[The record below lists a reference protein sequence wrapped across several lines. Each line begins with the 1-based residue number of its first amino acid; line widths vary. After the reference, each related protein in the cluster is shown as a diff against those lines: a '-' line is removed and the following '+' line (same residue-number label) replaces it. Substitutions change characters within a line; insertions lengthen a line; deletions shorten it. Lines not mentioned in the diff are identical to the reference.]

1 MLAAITII
9 NKLSYQSCDWKICSF
24 FILQFDNV
32 QIKDKFNKHKMEMDV
47 AARKLFPVLQ
57 FAVFSPFA
65 SHKIFD
71 DIV

>member
-1 MLAAITII
+1 
-9 NKLSYQSCDWKICSF
+9 
-24 FILQFDNV
+24 
-32 QIKDKFNKHKMEMDV
+32 MDV

-71 DIV
+71 DFV